1 MSQRAVLTAR
11 DSDTN
16 IISYCN
22 GANADAEAEIG
33 VKRMSA
39 SSNIGPVPFSKSS
52 AYRSPQVDKLF
63 EQVRTTVDPAVRTG
77 IYRELHEQLLED
89 LPFLW
94 NVKTESSRIFTQRC
108 SGFSPA
114 GHFAETASVRS
125 SAGPG

>member
-1 MSQRAVLTAR
+1 
-11 DSDTN
+11 
-16 IISYCN
+16 
-22 GANADAEAEIG
+22 
-33 VKRMSA
+33 MSA

-52 AYRSPQVDKLF
+52 AYRSQADKLF
-63 EQVRTTVDPAVRTG
+63 EQARTTVDPAVRTG
-77 IYRELHEQLLED
+77 IYRELHEQLVDD

-94 NVKTESSRIFTQRC
+94 ILKTESSRIFTQRC